1 MIHAQSDVTCIGT
14 PLHRALDYIPQ
25 SVCDVM
31 GMTPECLERLRRD
44 SSKIGGED
52 ENNAILTQAWQV
64 FKPHASTYANL
75 TDASGQ
81 DRKHIQVYIHLNMR
95 NKYA

>member
-31 GMTPECLERLRRD
+31 GMTPSVWRGYAGD
-44 SSKIGGED
+44 SSKIGGEE
-52 ENNAILTQAWQV
+52 ENNAIPTPAWQV
-64 FKPHASTYANL
+64 FKPRASAYANL
-75 TDASGQ
+75 TDLSGR
-81 DRKHIQVYIHLNMR
+81 DREHIQVFIHLNMR